1 MRVVDQEELYAA
13 GGLQFLP
20 FNTLYQL
27 AIDSDDG
34 LLDADTEMLMLP
46 DLFGLLADR

>member
-1 MRVVDQEELYAA
+1 MNAPRAAWTWSSASLIKSELYAA

-27 AIDSDDG
+27 AVDKADG
-34 LLDADTEMLMLP
+34 LLDAD
-46 DLFGLLADR
+46 DARC